1 MARVGRLAG
10 AILAE
15 TEGRYFL
22 IGNTKEP
29 CDFRSEGFEPP
40 AAIDALKEAYIRLSV
55 TGTARIDPP
64 CLTLALEGEELAQ
77 VFARRFLIER
87 NGSVSDRLWRLVV
100 GVDEEDGAPE
110 AEAIDGQWEIDAQW
124 VAEVPDR
131 IWEIVRD
138 SVLRCL

>member
-29 CDFRSEGFEPP
+29 CDFRSEGFDPP
-40 AAIDALKEAYIRLSV
+40 AAIDALKQAYIRLSV
-55 TGTARIDPP
+55 TGAARIDPP

-77 VFARRFLIER
+77 LLARRFLIER
-87 NGSVSDRLWRLVV
+87 NGSVSDRLWRLVI
-100 GVDEEDGAPE
+100 GVDDEEEAPE
-110 AEAIDGQWEIDAQW
+110 AEEFDAQW
-124 VAEVPDR
+124 LAEIPDR
-131 IWEIVRD
+131 VWDLVRD
-138 SVLRCL
+138 TVLRCM

>member
-15 TEGRYFL
+15 TEGRWFL
-22 IGNTKEP
+22 VGNTKEP

-40 AAIDALKEAYIRLSV
+40 AAIDALKQGYIRLSV
-55 TGTARIDPP
+55 TGAARIDPP

-77 VFARRFLIER
+77 LLARRFLIER
-87 NGSVSDRLWRLVV
+87 NGSVSDRLWRLVI
-100 GVDEEDGAPE
+100 GVDDDEEEVPE
-110 AEAIDGQWEIDAQW
+110 ALAAQW
-124 VAEVPDR
+124 LAEIPDR
-131 IWEIVRD
+131 VWEIVRD

>member
-40 AAIDALKEAYIRLSV
+40 AAIDAQKQAYVRLSV
-55 TGTARIDPP
+55 TGAVRIVPSW
-64 CLTLALEGEELAQ
+64 LTLDLEGEALARLL
-77 VFARRFLIER
+77 ARRLLIER
-87 NGSVSDRLWRLVV
+87 NGSVSDRLWRLVI
-100 GVDEEDGAPE
+100 GVDDEEEAPE
-110 AEAIDGQWEIDAQW
+110 AEEFDAQW
-124 VAEVPDR
+124 LAEIPDR
-131 IWEIVRD
+131 VWDLVRD
-138 SVLRCL
+138 TILRCM

>member
-1 MARVGRLAG
+1 MARVGRIAG

-29 CDFRSEGFEPP
+29 CDFRLAGFEPP
-40 AAIDALKEAYIRLSV
+40 AEIDAVKQAYVGLAVAGAVRMQ
-55 TGTARIDPP
+55 PP
-64 CLTLALEGEELAQ
+64 WLTLGLEGEGLARLL
-77 VFARRFLIER
+77 ARRFLIER

-100 GVDEEDGAPE
+100 GVDEEGEAPE
-110 AEAIDGQWEIDAQW
+110 AEELDAQW
-124 VAEVPDR
+124 LVEVPDR

>member
-1 MARVGRLAG
+1 MARIGRLAG

-29 CDFRSEGFEPP
+29 CDFRLAGFEPP
-40 AAIDALKEAYIRLSV
+40 AEIDAVKEAYVSLAV
-55 TGTARIDPP
+55 ADAVRIQAPS
-64 CLTLALEGEELAQ
+64 LTLRLEGEGLAGLL
-77 VFARRFLIER
+77 ARRFLIER

-100 GVDEEDGAPE
+100 GVDEEDEAPE
-110 AEAIDGQWEIDAQW
+110 AEEFDAQW
-124 VAEVPDR
+124 LVEVPDR

>member
-29 CDFRSEGFEPP
+29 CDFRLAGFEPP
-40 AAIDALKEAYIRLSV
+40 AEIDAMKQAYVSLAV
-55 TGTARIDPP
+55 ADAVRIQAPS
-64 CLTLALEGEELAQ
+64 LTLRLEGEGLARLL
-77 VFARRFLIER
+77 ARRFLIER

-100 GVDEEDGAPE
+100 GVDEEDEAPE
-110 AEAIDGQWEIDAQW
+110 AEELDAQW
-124 VAEVPDR
+124 LLEVPDR